1 VEDQILRFNEKS
13 RDELIQDILDR
24 EKKIEDQQKR
34 IRELE
39 QKLGKKNALDE
50 HKQFLKAGRLAKR
63 ALHPHPPGQKAG
75 HPGVTRVKPSMIDRV
90 AEQTLKKCPD
100 CDHRLS
106 RSQAVVEHI
115 QEDIIPARVQ
125 VTCFK
130 KHRYYCKHCERLVT
144 APCAMDEIPNSYL
157 GPNVLIQ
164 AVILKYHHGLPFNKI
179 QELFEG
185 LCGLR
190 VSEGALAQALQR
202 ISLWLAVESD
212 EILKAIRISP
222 HLHMDETGW
231 KISGTK
237 HWLWAAVNSRLAHYR
252 IAASRGAKVARE
264 IIGRDYEGVVGT
276 DFYAAYNR
284 LPGRKQRCLVHLLR
298 TMREYRMTD
307 ASVEFI
313 KHDKILKRIVYDAI
327 HLGERRAEV
336 EEKLYKRRVKR
347 LKRRLLV
354 WASGDY
360 ENKNLI
366 RLAKRFLGHWAQMLT
381 FLEYPEVDYHNN
393 LAERMIRPNV
403 IIRNRSYQNRSQKG
417 AVAHGTHMSLLQTL
431 RLQQRN
437 IFAELK
443 TAYLHHRQGNPSPIL
458 RFASIG

>member
-1 VEDQILRFNEKS
+1 MLNQILRFNEKS

-24 EKKIEDQQKR
+24 EKKIEDQEKR

-50 HKQFLKAGRLAKR
+50 HKQFLKADRLAR
-63 ALHPHPPGQKAG
+63 LAVHPGRPGQKVG
-75 HPGVTRVKPSMIDRV
+75 HVGVTRNKPTKIDRV
-90 AEQTLKKCPD
+90 VEQTLKKCPD
-100 CDHRLS
+100 CNERLS
-106 RSQAVVEHI
+106 PTQEIVQHI

-125 VTCFK
+125 TTCYQK
-130 KHRYYCKHCERLVT
+130 YRYYCKECEKLVT

-157 GPNVLIQ
+157 GANVLIQ

-179 QELFEG
+179 AELFEG
-185 LCGLR
+185 LCGLK

-202 ISLWLAVESD
+202 ISVWLAVEAD
-212 EILKAIRISP
+212 EILKAIRVSP

-237 HWLWAAVNSRLAHYR
+237 HWLWAAVNEKLAHYR
-252 IAASRGAKVARE
+252 IAASRGAKVARD
-264 IIGRDYEGVVGT
+264 IIGKDYKGVIGT

-284 LPGRKQRCLVHLLR
+284 LSGRKQRCLVHLLR
-298 TMREYRMTD
+298 TMREYRMKD
-307 ASVEFI
+307 NSVEFI

-327 HLGERRAEV
+327 HLGERRV
-336 EEKLYKRRVKR
+336 DLEERIYQRRVKR
-347 LKRRLLV
+347 LKRRLLA

-360 ENKNLI
+360 ENKNLL
-366 RLAKRFLGHWAQMLT
+366 RLAKRFFKHWAQLLT
-381 FLEYPEVDYHNN
+381 FLEYPEMSYHNN

-403 IIRNRSYQNRSQKG
+403 IIRNRSYQNRSPKG
-417 AVAHGTHMSLLQTL
+417 AAAHGTHMSLLQTL

-437 IFAELK
+437 IFADLK
-443 TAYLHHRQGNPSPIL
+443 NAYLHHRQGNTSPIL
-458 RFASIG
+458 QLASIG